1 MWLRLHTPCEGPRF
15 DSWSGSQI
23 PQQTDCFWAG
33 LQACAGSRPRNQEGR
48 SSQVVT
54 VFYWK
59 TLIYIFL
66 HSLNTNIARFEKK
79 KKKNQNT
86 PKTSTASRLPA
97 LTLSSWLG
105 LPLCPTPSS
114 LEAGAT
120 GWTRRFS
127 KLGRSQEK
135 PLDRPEGWGGMRVG
149 GR

>member
-23 PQQTDCFWAG
+23 PQQTDSFWAG

-79 KKKNQNT
+79 KKKKNQNT

-105 LPLCPTPSS
+105 LPLCSTPPS
-114 LEAGAT
+114 LEAGCHRVDEKILKAGQVPGKAT
-120 GWTRRFS
+120 
-127 KLGRSQEK
+127 
-135 PLDRPEGWGGMRVG
+135 
-149 GR
+149 

>member
-79 KKKNQNT
+79 R
-86 PKTSTASRLPA
+86 KTK
-97 LTLSSWLG
+97 TLRKRPQLHAY
-105 LPLCPTPSS
+105 LPLPSA
-114 LEAGAT
+114 L
-120 GWTRRFS
+120 GWVSRYAPP
-127 KLGRSQEK
+127 
-135 PLDRPEGWGGMRVG
+135 PLPWRLVPQG
-149 GR
+149 GREDSQSWAGPRKSHLIDLRGGVG